1 MDGLAV
7 SLNPIPPGLWNDV
20 VTWGGVFLTRST
32 FQPYYS
38 VKSRANIQ
46 NLFPHKIFDIQTSFG
61 TPISTFKVV
70 WPAIS
75 VRQSRSLPVYQDI
88 ENRKNTKG
96 SPLWNEKKFLS
107 PISLKFYVWDPLTI
121 RISNFG
127 FFSKKIFFNFFQFL
141 PMLKDP
147 QKISTSKILIFF
159 EKNFKNSFAGSWQIL
174 KRTKSWN
181 LVNLVLVL

>member
-1 MDGLAV
+1 MF
-7 SLNPIPPGLWNDV
+7 NPIPPGLWNDV

-70 WPAIS
+70 WPSIS
-75 VRQSRSLPVYQDI
+75 VHQSWSLPVYQDI
-88 ENRKNTKG
+88 ENQKNTKG

-107 PISLKFYVWDPLTI
+107 PILLKFFLWDPLTI

-127 FFSKKIFFNFFQFL
+127 FFFKKKFSKFFHFFL
-141 PMLKDP
+141 MLEDP
-147 QKISTSKILIFF
+147 QKILTSKISNFL
-159 EKNFKNSFAGSWQIL
+159 EKNFRSSFTGSWQIP
-174 KRTKSWN
+174 KGTKSWI
-181 LVNLVLVL
+181 LVNLVLGL

>member
-1 MDGLAV
+1 MLLKFKQRKKIDVFTKLGHWHF
-7 SLNPIPPGLWNDV
+7 NPIPPGLWNDV

-70 WPAIS
+70 WPSIS
-75 VRQSRSLPVYQDI
+75 VHQSWSLPVYQDI
-88 ENRKNTKG
+88 ENQKNTKG

-107 PISLKFYVWDPLTI
+107 PILLKFFLWDPLTI

-127 FFSKKIFFNFFQFL
+127 FFFKKKIFKIFPFF
-141 PMLKDP
+141 PNARGP
-147 QKISTSKILIFF
+147 P
-159 EKNFKNSFAGSWQIL
+159 KNFDVQNFKFFGKKFQ
-174 KRTKSWN
+174 K
-181 LVNLVLVL
+181 

>member
-1 MDGLAV
+1 MPRREYIHDL
-7 SLNPIPPGLWNDV
+7 LNPIPPGLWNDV

-32 FQPYYS
+32 FQPYNS

-70 WPAIS
+70 CPAIS

-88 ENRKNTKG
+88 ENQKNTKG
-96 SPLWNEKKFLS
+96 SPLWNEKNFLS
-107 PISLKFYVWDPLTI
+107 PILLKFFLWDPLTI

-127 FFSKKIFFNFFQFL
+127 FFSKKKIFKIFPFF
-141 PMLKDP
+141 PNARGP
-147 QKISTSKILIFF
+147 P
-159 EKNFKNSFAGSWQIL
+159 KNFDVQNFKFFGKKFQ
-174 KRTKSWN
+174 K
-181 LVNLVLVL
+181 